1 MVIIQLAG
9 GLGNQ
14 MFQYALYLQLKSL
27 GKIVKIDD
35 VSGFVQDAQRDQ
47 ALKYFDIEYERPT
60 AEELIL
66 MLDSSMLPWARVRRK
81 LFGRKK
87 KSYFEADKRYHPE
100 IMEWDDIY
108 LEGYWQT
115 EKYFAKVAQEVREAY
130 NTDRLFENVCRHM
143 CAAERKQEIPECE
156 YESDVHLAAQGAG
169 ARTLEDYLSQISAT
183 ESVSVHVRRGD
194 YLLPENRKLFGGI
207 CTETYYRK
215 AMARMRREHPG
226 CTFYIFTNDKQWI
239 RERIDEAVRAETDE
253 AGEAMRA
260 EQDEAKAADRALD
273 EAEIIDGVETA
284 EKSETADC
292 AEVTARFAAS
302 DRVKIVDLP
311 ETAGTADQQD
321 YAEFALMSKCRH
333 HILANSS
340 YSWWASYLCGN
351 PDKTVLAPDRWLNG
365 WDCTDIY
372 RDDMQRVQAD
382 GMKGI
387 GDT

>member
-1 MVIIQLAG
+1 MIIIQLAG

-115 EKYFAKVAQEVREAY
+115 EKYFAKVAQEVRAAY

-143 CAAERKQEIPECE
+143 CAAERKQKIPECVQE
-156 YESDVHLAAQGAG
+156 HEVDVHLAAQGAG
-169 ARTLEDYLSQISAT
+169 TRTPEEYLLQISTT
-183 ESVSVHVRRGD
+183 ESVSVHIRRGD

-207 CTETYYRK
+207 CTEAYYRR

-239 RERIDEAVRAETDE
+239 RERIDEAMRAEPDETGKAVRAETIDT
-253 AGEAMRA
+253 AGI
-260 EQDEAKAADRALD
+260 ADS
-273 EAEIIDGVETA
+273 IV
-284 EKSETADC
+284 
-292 AEVTARFAAS
+292 
-302 DRVKIVDLP
+302 IVDAAATT
-311 ETAGTADQQD
+311 EGTADQQD

-387 GDT
+387 SDT